1 MSDFIAGFSSAV
13 LVVAIVEYFSISSPV
28 ALALVPLLCYL
39 LYRLFKGVLV
49 NV

>member
-1 MSDFIAGFSSAV
+1 MIDFIAGFSSAV

-28 ALALVPLLCYL
+28 VLALIPLLCYP
-39 LYRLFKGVLV
+39 LYRLLKGVFV